1 MPATAV
7 HHRSHTPTEFDFQ
20 IAPITETHAHYHGVA
35 EAAPSSRARFAGAH
49 RRAPHTHDVD
59 QLVEGLSQDETELL
73 LRRILEDE
81 PLPLSADELLAEASR
96 ARRRARPRHRP
107 FRLTKA
113 QCIIAGTLLCQL
125 TGVLWWQS
133 QALSLRNRDQRLK
146 NDIAITSQQ
155 IAQTKNAISQLDSE
169 GNLSQLAAQ
178 MQWSRAP
185 VNNFDDV
192 SKTRRLMPEEAA
204 AIGNSATGDGS
215 EAAFAPEPVDQIVIE
230 NRVAEPDVR
239 IDETH

>member
-1 MPATAV
+1 MPAIAV
-7 HHRSHTPTEFDFQ
+7 KHRSHAPTEFDFQ
-20 IAPITETHAHYHGVA
+20 AAPKTETHAHYHGIA

-49 RRAPHTHDVD
+49 RHAPHTADLD
-59 QLVEGLSQDETELL
+59 NPSETELL

-81 PLPLSADELLAEASR
+81 PAPLTAEELLVEASR

-178 MQWSRAP
+178 MQWHRAP

-192 SKTRRLMPEEAA
+192 SKTRRLTPQETA
-204 AIGNSATGDGS
+204 AISASATGDGS
-215 EAAFAPEPVDQIVIE
+215 EAVLAPEPVDQVIAGH
-230 NRVAEPDVR
+230 RAAEPNVR
-239 IDETH
+239 VDETH